1 MTDTV
6 EEVKPSRWQ
15 ASGQIIRSLI
25 TTHMTTTQQVS
36 SRKLTQS
43 DLKLVNDIIY
53 KSADDICV
61 SIARSF
67 ERMEERIEAME
78 SRLYSRFADIE
89 DLLKIANK
97 LEQGH

>member
-1 MTDTV
+1 
-6 EEVKPSRWQ
+6 
-15 ASGQIIRSLI
+15 
-25 TTHMTTTQQVS
+25 MTTTQKVS
-36 SRKLTQS
+36 SRTFTQS

-78 SRLYSRFADIE
+78 SRLYSRLADLE
-89 DLLKIANK
+89 DLLTEIRADETKQKKSLPLASAR
-97 LEQGH
+97 